1 MDFDLTEEQSAVEEL
16 AGTLL
21 ADRSTPERLRALEHG
36 GDGVADADRTDR
48 FDRALWA
55 EMADTG
61 LLGLVTPEHLGGAGL
76 GVVEACLVLREVG
89 RRTAPVPALAAIA
102 LGALPIARWGD
113 AEQRV
118 ALLPGIG
125 DGSLIVAA
133 ALSEPTGDPR
143 LPSVTAE
150 RSGDGWVLTG
160 VRSNVPAGTVADLVL
175 VPASDGDRI
184 IVAVL
189 PLDAPGVTVQRQETT
204 TGVPEAL
211 VTLDDVAVGDDAV
224 LGGPPRTDDGA
235 DDGADGAAVL
245 AWMVE
250 VASVAACAEMAGL
263 CAEAVAITGRYTTER
278 EQFGRPI
285 ASFQAV
291 TQRAGDAYVDAQAVE
306 LTMLQAAWRI
316 SAGLPA
322 SREVAIAKY
331 WAAAG
336 GQRVVHAAQH
346 LHGGMGVDRD
356 YPLHRYF
363 LRAKQLEL
371 FLGGATRQLQLLG
384 RRLAA

>member
-1 MDFDLTEEQSAVEEL
+1 MDFDLTEEQTAVEEL
-16 AGTLL
+16 ARTLL
-21 ADRSTPERLRALEHG
+21 ADRSTPERLRALERD
-36 GDGVADADRTDR
+36 GDGVTDGDRTDR
-48 FDRALWA
+48 FDRTLWA
-55 EMADTG
+55 EMANTG
-61 LLGLVTPEHLGGAGL
+61 LLGLFAPDDLGGAGL
-76 GVVEACLVLREVG
+76 GVVEACIALREVG
-89 RRTAPVPALAAIA
+89 RRTAAVPALAVLA
-102 LGALPIARWGD
+102 LGALPVARWGNQ
-113 AEQRV
+113 EQRA

-125 DGSLIVAA
+125 DASLIVTA

-150 RSGDGWVLTG
+150 RSGDGWLLTG
-160 VRSNVPAGTVADLVL
+160 VRSNVPAGTVADRVL
-175 VPASDGDRI
+175 VPASDGTRI
-184 IVAVL
+184 VVAVVT
-189 PLDAPGVTVQRQETT
+189 LDAPGVTVERQATT

-211 VTLDDVAVGDDAV
+211 LTLDGVVVGDDDV
-224 LGGPPRTDDGA
+224 LGAPDG
-235 DDGADGAAVL
+235 DGAAVL

-322 SREVAIAKY
+322 AREVAIAKY

-363 LRAKQLEL
+363 LLAKQLEL
-371 FLGGATRQLQLLG
+371 FLGGATRQLQQLG
-384 RRLAA
+384 RRVAT

>member
-16 AGTLL
+16 ARTLC
-21 ADRSTPERLRALEHG
+21 ADTSTPDRLRSLERG
-36 GDGVADADRTDR
+36 GDGISDADRADR
-48 FDRALWA
+48 FDRTLWA
-55 EMADTG
+55 QMADTG
-61 LLGLVTPEHLGGAGL
+61 LLGLFGPEDLGGAGL

-89 RRTAPVPALAAIA
+89 RHTAAVPALAAIA
-102 LGALPIARWGD
+102 LGALPIARWGTPD
-113 AEQRV
+113 QR
-118 ALLPGIG
+118 ADLLPGIG
-125 DGSLIVAA
+125 DGSVIVTA
-133 ALSEPTGDPR
+133 ALSEPSGDPST
-143 LPSVTAE
+143 PSVCVRRAE
-150 RSGDGWVLTG
+150 RGWVITG
-160 VRSNVPAGTVADLVL
+160 RRSNVPAGTVADRAL
-175 VPASDGDRI
+175 VPAADGGTI
-184 IVAVL
+184 LVLAV
-189 PLDAPGVTVQRQETT
+189 PLDAPGVTVERQDTT

-211 VTLDDVAVGDDAV
+211 VTLDDVTVDDGAV
-224 LGGPPRTDDGA
+224 LGGPPGSAAGVDGDD
-235 DDGADGAAVL
+235 VL
-245 AWMVE
+245 SWMVE
-250 VASVAACAEMAGL
+250 VATVAACAEMAGV

-306 LTMLQAAWRI
+306 LTMLQAAWRVA
-316 SAGLPA
+316 AGVPA
-322 SREVAIAKY
+322 AREVAIAKY

-363 LRAKQLEL
+363 LLAKQLEL
-371 FLGGATRQLQLLG
+371 FLGGATRQLQHLG

>member
-1 MDFDLTEEQSAVEEL
+1 MDFDLTEEQTAVEEL
-16 AGTLL
+16 ARTLL
-21 ADRSTPERLRALEHG
+21 ADRSTPERLRALERG
-36 GDGVADADRTDR
+36 GDGVTGGDRTDR
-48 FDRALWA
+48 FDRTLWA
-55 EMADTG
+55 EMANTG
-61 LLGLVTPEHLGGAGL
+61 LLGLFAPDDLGGAGL
-76 GVVEACLVLREVG
+76 GVVEACIALREVG
-89 RRTAPVPALAAIA
+89 RRTAAVPALAVLA
-102 LGALPIARWGD
+102 LGALPVARWGNE
-113 AEQRV
+113 EQRA

-125 DGSLIVAA
+125 DGSLIVTAT
-133 ALSEPTGDPR
+133 LSEPTGDPR

-150 RSGDGWVLTG
+150 RSGDGWLLNG
-160 VRSNVPAGTVADLVL
+160 VRSNVPAGTVADRVL
-175 VPASDGDRI
+175 VPASDGNRI
-184 IVAVL
+184 VVAVVT
-189 PLDAPGVTVQRQETT
+189 LDAPGVTVERQATT

-211 VTLDDVAVGDDAV
+211 LTLDGVVVGDDDV
-224 LGGPPRTDDGA
+224 LGAPDG
-235 DDGADGAAVL
+235 DGAAVL

-306 LTMLQAAWRI
+306 LTMSQAAWRI

-371 FLGGATRQLQLLG
+371 FLGGATRQLQQLG

>member
-1 MDFDLTEEQSAVEEL
+1 MDFDLTEEQTAVEEL
-16 AGTLL
+16 ARTLL
-21 ADRSTPERLRALEHG
+21 ADRSTPERLRALERG
-36 GDGVADADRTDR
+36 GDGVTDADRTDR

-55 EMADTG
+55 EMANTG
-61 LLGLVTPEHLGGAGL
+61 LLGLFAPDDLGGAGL

-89 RRTAPVPALAAIA
+89 RRTAAVPALAVLA
-102 LGALPIARWGD
+102 LGALPIARWGHAD
-113 AEQRV
+113 QRA

-125 DGSLIVAA
+125 DGSLIVTA

-150 RSGDGWVLTG
+150 RSGDGWVLSG
-160 VRSNVPAGTVADLVL
+160 RRSNVPAGTVADRVL

-184 IVAVL
+184 VVAVVT
-189 PLDAPGVTVQRQETT
+189 LDAPGVTVERQATT

-211 VTLDDVAVGDDAV
+211 VTLDDVTVDDDSV
-224 LGGPPRTDDGA
+224 LGAPDG
-235 DDGADGAAVL
+235 DGAAVL

-250 VASVAACAEMAGL
+250 VASVAACAELAGL

-285 ASFQAV
+285 AAFQAV

-371 FLGGATRQLQLLG
+371 FLGGATRQLQQLG

>member
-1 MDFDLTEEQSAVEEL
+1 MDFDISEEQSAVEEL
-16 AGTLL
+16 ARTLL
-21 ADRSTPERLRALEHG
+21 ADTSTPDRLRALERG
-36 GDGVADADRTDR
+36 SDGISDAEGADR
-48 FDRALWA
+48 FDRTLWA
-55 EMADTG
+55 QMADTG
-61 LLGLVTPEHLGGAGL
+61 LLGLFGPEDLGGAGL

-89 RRTAPVPALAAIA
+89 RRTAAVPALAVLA
-102 LGALPIARWGD
+102 LGALPIARWGT
-113 AEQRV
+113 AAQRA

-125 DGSLIVAA
+125 DGSLVVTA
-133 ALSEPTGDPR
+133 ALSEQSGDPSQ
-143 LPSVTAE
+143 PSVGALRE
-150 RSGDGWVLTG
+150 GDRWELSGQ
-160 VRSNVPAGTVADLVL
+160 RSNVPAGTVAEVVL
-175 VPASDGDRI
+175 VPATDRDTT
-184 IVAVL
+184 VVVVV
-189 PLDAPGVTVQRQETT
+189 PLDAPGVEVRRQDTT
-204 TGVPEAL
+204 SGIPEAL
-211 VTLDDVAVGDDAV
+211 ITLDRVVLDEDAV
-224 LGGPPRTDDGA
+224 LGGAPGSDGRPDGA
-235 DDGADGAAVL
+235 EVL
-245 AWMVE
+245 AWMLD
-250 VASVAACAEMAGL
+250 VANVAACAEMAGL

-291 TQRAGDAYVDAQAVE
+291 TQRAGDAYVDAQAVD

-316 SAGLPA
+316 AAGVPA

-363 LRAKQLEL
+363 LLAKQLEL
-371 FLGGATRQLQLLG
+371 FLGGATRQLQRIG